1 MRAPSRPDRGAWRR
15 RAALTFCALTL
26 GALTVMLAD
35 RAAAQEAALPSAGAL
50 AADYRLTN
58 ADGDRVC
65 PIALSDTPLS
75 RTRAAPERF
84 ALTLDRAAC
93 ASAILFSV
101 DIASWAPGPGRAIRL
116 HGPDGALVA
125 EFTEGVGG
133 TWEALREGD
142 GVYFLVNP
150 RLADPGLHAGDLVG
164 AWDIAE
170 TAGQPLCRL
179 ELTDTDAGGGTFRA
193 RLMPDCPARFVAL
206 APDRWRL
213 DSGSLVLLTARGE
226 GLRFA
231 AQEDGGWEK
240 VPPEEGTPLLLSRP

>member
-1 MRAPSRPDRGAWRR
+1 MSAPRIVTRR
-15 RAALTFCALTL
+15 TIRVGAALAA
-26 GALTVMLAD
+26 GALALSLAD
-35 RAAAQEAALPSAGAL
+35 RVFAQESDAPSATSL

-65 PIALSDTPLS
+65 AITLSDKPEG
-75 RTRAAPERF
+75 RTRSGPARF
-84 ALTLDRAAC
+84 DLAFDRPAC
-93 ASAILFSV
+93 ADAILFSV
-101 DIASWAPGPGRAIRL
+101 DIASWAPGPGQSIRL

-164 AWDIAE
+164 AWDISE
-170 TAGQPLCRL
+170 TAAKPVCRL
-179 ELTDTDAGGGTFRA
+179 ELTATDAGGGTFRA
-193 RLMPDCPARFVAL
+193 RLLAGCPARFVAL

-213 DSGSLVLLTARGE
+213 DSGSLVLLTAGGE

-240 VPPEEGTPLLLSRP
+240 VPPDEGAPLLLSRP